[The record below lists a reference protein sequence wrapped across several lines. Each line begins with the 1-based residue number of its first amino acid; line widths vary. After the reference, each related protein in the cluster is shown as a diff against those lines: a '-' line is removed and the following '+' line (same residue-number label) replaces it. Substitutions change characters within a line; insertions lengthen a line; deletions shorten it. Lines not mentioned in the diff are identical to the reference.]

1 VGFHLKFLVMGV
13 ARTNHFSLRQR
24 CALAT
29 QLSLQSKSN
38 IDQTCIRCN
47 VPDHFLPPLY
57 HILARWKCTLSG
69 SRGLHVNSTVL
80 PVGSFSGAR
89 ADRVHTTPCMVCGK
103 TFLPGRLFCS
113 PALTPKLLRAGYM
126 FVSSVSKSCIAF
138 DHSSLHQV
146 TINQTCMPAVVCYAV
161 SGPVCPPESW
171 RLIITLG

>member
-69 SRGLHVNSTVL
+69 SRGLHVNSTVTL
-80 PVGSFSGAR
+80 PVGSFPGAR

-113 PALTPKLLRAGYM
+113 PALTPKLLHAGWVRHVCEFREQVM
-126 FVSSVSKSCIAF
+126 HRIRSLEFAPSHHQPNVHAS
-138 DHSSLHQV
+138 SSLL
-146 TINQTCMPAVVCYAV
+146 C
-161 SGPVCPPESW
+161 G
-171 RLIITLG
+171 